1 MTLINLIGEVEA
13 PAKVKTIYSEIKKVL
28 GVPFVPNLFKAMA
41 ANPEF
46 LEATWSQ
53 FKTVMGPG
61 ELTRREKELVAL
73 AVSATNNC
81 KYCIHAH
88 TAAVKGLGLTDK
100 GVLEL
105 MAVVGLFNNFNKF
118 LDGLQVEP
126 DLGV

>member
-1 MTLINLIGEVEA
+1 MTLINVIGEAEA
-13 PAKVKTIYSEIKKVL
+13 PVEVKTIYSEIKKLL
-28 GVPFVPNLFKAMA
+28 GVPFVPNLFKTMA
-41 ANPEF
+41 ANPEL
-46 LEATWSQ
+46 LEVTWNQ

-88 TAAVKGLGLTDK
+88 TAGLKGLGLSDK

>member
-1 MTLINLIGEVEA
+1 MAQTKLASETPVFSKTEAIYREV
-13 PAKVKTIYSEIKKVL
+13 KQIMGL
-28 GVPFVPNLFKAMA
+28 PFVPNLFKAMGS
-41 ANPEF
+41 NPEY
-46 LEATWSQ
+46 LESTWNQ
-53 FKTVMGPG
+53 FKVVMGPG

-81 KYCIHAH
+81 RYCIRAH
-88 TAAVKGLGLTDK
+88 TAGLKSMGLSDK
-100 GVLEL
+100 GILEL